1 MLHDSFVLRFVSCVK
16 QLENVKTLLLNFTKS
31 TFQAEEFSSQIQKL
45 ASQGS
50 SADRDIAG
58 QKYWLA

>member
-1 MLHDSFVLRFVSCVK
+1 MLWFVACVK
-16 QLENVKTLLLNFTKS
+16 ELENVKTLLLNFTKF

-50 SADRDIAG
+50 SADRELAG